1 MTKTASVLF
10 AALLSAGVAHAS
22 TSSSVLPAPQAR
34 DGISWLSGGVGESQ
48 ARAFREQAPRYPLS
62 LEFVVKPAAKDMRA
76 EFTANVPV
84 TIRNAHGKVVLSAT
98 AQGPFML
105 IKLPQGSYQVFAEHD
120 GRKIERRVVVGRTH
134 RSVVFEWPAQ
144 RA

>member
-1 MTKTASVLF
+1 MTKTATVLF
-10 AALLSAGVAHAS
+10 AALLGAGVAHAS
-22 TSSSVLPAPQAR
+22 TSSSVLPAPQTR
-34 DGISWLSGGVGESQ
+34 DGITWLSGGIGESQ
-48 ARAFREQAPRYPLS
+48 AHAFREQAAHYPLA
-62 LEFVVKPAAKDMRA
+62 LEFVVKPAAKGIPA

-84 TIRNAHGKVVLSAT
+84 TVRNAHGKVILSAT

-105 IKLPQGSYQVFAEHD
+105 IKLPEGRYQVLAEHD
-120 GRKIERRVVVGRTH
+120 GRKIERHVVVGRAH